1 MDGRLLH
8 QEGENRDVRL
18 WSEINQSQN
27 GDSLPDGYIS
37 RYAESTC
44 VNVRQNDVEEL
55 RQVWESLDTEGRQFF
70 FKTYGDIAHLLY
82 VQVDETMLQALIQF
96 WNPGYC
102 CFTLNGKD
110 LMPTVEEYSELLRI
124 PNVMEGKVYTKPD
137 EACNRFVTL
146 SQLAG
151 RSTQWAGNLF
161 SKKGGNLCF
170 PWYSIAEIARTYPD
184 NYKKAHLLAVAIYGL
199 VLFPRTLGYI
209 DVAIFEV
216 FNQFKYNI
224 SPVPAILAETF
235 LSLNACRQ
243 LEGGRFR
250 GCVPLL
256 YVWIKSH
263 FWKIPRETLSG
274 INFTN
279 FSPLK
284 EFLEKT
290 WDEVDSTKW
299 VEAFRNLQDH
309 DLVWRVPWL
318 RCRKFLYRCS
328 DHDWLMLLGLWGA
341 IGCAPLLVSRQF
353 GSRQFVPYTAG
364 LADSEFFFD
373 TDFKARVTKIN
384 KSWKHSYWIKTVYD
398 SKGMVT
404 PEYVS
409 WMQTRVNDTIP
420 LSNQSQE
427 VPIEDRLRVFP
438 SEADLLRI
446 ELADARAEIE
456 KMGEKH
462 VRDLF
467 LKKVEVD
474 EYEGKAVRAMEKYST
489 LKIDFDLQKEELRR
503 LEAAVKHMELR
514 KTPAEWRREI
524 QHAKD
529 RQKHLAKLKIEK
541 ERKTNQKLLKDE
553 KKKGKEVIEQYQH
566 ALEAE
571 RDNTAAWK
579 RKSHDSK
586 IRLTESQNA
595 YNTLEAQLNQSR
607 DQYAQLEARVREQ
620 EAMIHEYQTR
630 DEYAELQASQN
641 KIEKLEKEVKDLW
654 ALVQTCQISI
664 QVLEDIKQGG
674 NDYWFT
680 RLRNAAHRFQ
690 EQDKINEKIMNLAQD
705 VAEHVTAIA
714 REARILRPHVV
725 SREMKS
731 SLEMLFDQIND
742 LGSRVKPYLPNN

>member
-137 EACNRFVTL
+137 GACNRFVAL

-151 RSTQWAGNLF
+151 RSTQWAGKLF
-161 SKKGGNLCF
+161 SKKGGSLCF

-184 NYKKAHLLAVAIYGL
+184 KYKKAHLLAVAIYGL

-224 SPVPAILAETF
+224 SLVPAILAETF
-235 LSLNACRQ
+235 LSLNACCQ

-250 GCVPLL
+250 GCAPLL

-263 FWKIPRETLSG
+263 FWKIPRETLPG
-274 INFTN
+274 INLTN

-284 EFLEKT
+284 VFLEKA

-299 VEAFRNLQDH
+299 VEAFRNLQDQ
-309 DLVWRVPWL
+309 DL
-318 RCRKFLYRCS
+318 
-328 DHDWLMLLGLWGA
+328 
-341 IGCAPLLVSRQF
+341 
-353 GSRQFVPYTAG
+353 
-364 LADSEFFFD
+364 
-373 TDFKARVTKIN
+373 
-384 KSWKHSYWIKTVYD
+384 
-398 SKGMVT
+398 
-404 PEYVS
+404 
-409 WMQTRVNDTIP
+409 
-420 LSNQSQE
+420 
-427 VPIEDRLRVFP
+427 
-438 SEADLLRI
+438 
-446 ELADARAEIE
+446 
-456 KMGEKH
+456 
-462 VRDLF
+462 
-467 LKKVEVD
+467 
-474 EYEGKAVRAMEKYST
+474 
-489 LKIDFDLQKEELRR
+489 
-503 LEAAVKHMELR
+503 
-514 KTPAEWRREI
+514 
-524 QHAKD
+524 
-529 RQKHLAKLKIEK
+529 
-541 ERKTNQKLLKDE
+541 DE
-553 KKKGKEVIEQYQH
+553 KKKGKEIIEQYQH

-571 RDNTAAWK
+571 KDNTAAWK

-595 YNTLEAQLNQSR
+595 YNALEAQLNQSR

-641 KIEKLEKEVKDLW
+641 KIEKLEKE
-654 ALVQTCQISI
+654 A
-664 QVLEDIKQGG
+664 GG

-725 SREMKS
+725 SKEMKS

-742 LGSRVKPYLPNN
+742 LGTRVKPYLPRN

>member
-44 VNVRQNDVEEL
+44 VNVRQNDMEEL

-137 EACNRFVTL
+137 GACNRFVTL

-224 SPVPAILAETF
+224 SPVHAILAETF

-263 FWKIPRETLSG
+263 FWKIPRETLPG

-290 WDEVDSTKW
+290 WDETDSTKW
-299 VEAFRNLQDH
+299 VEAFRNLQDQ

-318 RCRKFLYRCS
+318 RCRKFLYRCY

-364 LADSEFFFD
+364 LADSE
-373 TDFKARVTKIN
+373 
-384 KSWKHSYWIKTVYD
+384 
-398 SKGMVT
+398 
-404 PEYVS
+404 
-409 WMQTRVNDTIP
+409 
-420 LSNQSQE
+420 
-427 VPIEDRLRVFP
+427 
-438 SEADLLRI
+438 
-446 ELADARAEIE
+446 
-456 KMGEKH
+456 
-462 VRDLF
+462 
-467 LKKVEVD
+467 
-474 EYEGKAVRAMEKYST
+474 
-489 LKIDFDLQKEELRR
+489 
-503 LEAAVKHMELR
+503 
-514 KTPAEWRREI
+514 
-524 QHAKD
+524 
-529 RQKHLAKLKIEK
+529 
-541 ERKTNQKLLKDE
+541 KTNQKLLEDE
-553 KKKGKEVIEQYQH
+553 KKKRKEIIEQYQH

-607 DQYAQLEARVREQ
+607 DQYAQLEAR
-620 EAMIHEYQTR
+620 
-630 DEYAELQASQN
+630 
-641 KIEKLEKEVKDLW
+641 VKDLW

-714 REARILRPHVV
+714 REARVLRPHVV

-742 LGSRVKPYLPNN
+742 LGSRVKPYLPRN

>member
-18 WSEINQSQN
+18 GSEINQSQN
-27 GDSLPDGYIS
+27 GDSFPDGYIS

-137 EACNRFVTL
+137 GACNRFVAL

-151 RSTQWAGNLF
+151 RSTQWSGKLF
-161 SKKGGNLCF
+161 SKKGGSLCF

-184 NYKKAHLLAVAIYGL
+184 KYKKAHLLAVAIYGL

-224 SPVPAILAETF
+224 SPIPAILAETF

-250 GCVPLL
+250 GCAPLL

-263 FWKIPRETLSG
+263 FWKILRETLPG
-274 INFTN
+274 INLTN

-299 VEAFRNLQDH
+299 VEAFRNLQDQ
-309 DLVWRVPWL
+309 DL
-318 RCRKFLYRCS
+318 
-328 DHDWLMLLGLWGA
+328 
-341 IGCAPLLVSRQF
+341 
-353 GSRQFVPYTAG
+353 
-364 LADSEFFFD
+364 
-373 TDFKARVTKIN
+373 
-384 KSWKHSYWIKTVYD
+384 
-398 SKGMVT
+398 
-404 PEYVS
+404 
-409 WMQTRVNDTIP
+409 
-420 LSNQSQE
+420 
-427 VPIEDRLRVFP
+427 
-438 SEADLLRI
+438 
-446 ELADARAEIE
+446 
-456 KMGEKH
+456 
-462 VRDLF
+462 
-467 LKKVEVD
+467 
-474 EYEGKAVRAMEKYST
+474 
-489 LKIDFDLQKEELRR
+489 
-503 LEAAVKHMELR
+503 
-514 KTPAEWRREI
+514 
-524 QHAKD
+524 
-529 RQKHLAKLKIEK
+529 
-541 ERKTNQKLLKDE
+541 DE
-553 KKKGKEVIEQYQH
+553 KKKGKEIIEQYQH
-566 ALEAE
+566 TLEAE
-571 RDNTAAWK
+571 KDNTDAWK

-595 YNTLEAQLNQSR
+595 YNALEAQLNQSR
-607 DQYAQLEARVREQ
+607 D
-620 EAMIHEYQTR
+620 H
-630 DEYAELQASQN
+630 QN

-654 ALVQTCQISI
+654 ALVQTCQISV
-664 QVLEDIKQGG
+664 QVLQDIKAGG

-680 RLRNAAHRFQ
+680 RLRNAAHRFH

-725 SREMKS
+725 SKEMES
-731 SLEMLFDQIND
+731 SLEMLFEQIND
-742 LGSRVKPYLPNN
+742 LGTRVKPYLPRN